1 MEDILKSK
9 LKDDETLLW
18 SATPEAFETLD
29 KTHKAGFIRKAIIIT
44 IVFAAIVAFYIN
56 MAIDKNAAIQIPV
69 LLIGLAA
76 AAYGIFGE
84 FLDANKLRNKTIY
97 GLTDQRMI
105 AVMGMST
112 EAVEYARMNAG
123 DYEFVTDEDG
133 HTSLL
138 CGERAREAKPNGR
151 RSMTVCG
158 AQNNADTGI
167 CHVFAMY
174 GITAEV
180 KAIEAIISKRMG
192 MEQ

>member
-9 LKDDETLLW
+9 LKEDETLLW

-29 KTHKAGFIRKAIIIT
+29 KTHKAKFISKAIIISV
-44 IVFAAIVAFYIN
+44 VFAALVAFYISV
-56 MAIDKNAAIQIPV
+56 AIQKNAAIQIP
-69 LLIGLAA
+69 LLAIGLAA
-76 AAYGIFGE
+76 ALYGIFGE

-112 EAVEYARMNAG
+112 ESVEYGRMIAG
-123 DYEFVTDEDG
+123 DYEFVTDKDG

-151 RSMTVCG
+151 RSVTVCG
-158 AQNNADTGI
+158 AQNNSETGL
-167 CHVFAMY
+167 CQGFAMY

-180 KAIEAIISKRMG
+180 KNIEAIISKRMG
-192 MEQ
+192 VEQ